1 MEYKF
6 TLKKLW
12 KHICTV
18 CEHKKN
24 VARYCF
30 KFGIVWRGIMH
41 DMHKFSWTELYES
54 AKYYTGNGSPIPIAK
69 KENNGVS
76 MAWLHHKNHPLGK
89 HHYEYWQ
96 CGFDTGRR
104 SLIMPF
110 VYNLETLCD
119 YLGACKTYGKLNN
132 DQDVYE
138 AELKFWKEI
147 GRDSSVA
154 MHEVNKM
161 FIDACLEKLVKDG
174 KLSRQTAEEYYG
186 VCLYTYEYKELKKEL
201 KICLH

>member
-6 TLKKLW
+6 TFKKLL
-12 KHICTV
+12 KHIRTV
-18 CEHKKN
+18 FVHKKN

-30 KFGIVWRGIMH
+30 KFGIWWRGIVH
-41 DMHKFSWTELYES
+41 DIHKFSWTELYES
-54 AKYYTGNGSPIPIAK
+54 VKYYTGTSSPIPIAK
-69 KENNGVS
+69 KENGVS
-76 MAWLHHKNHPLGK
+76 MAWMHHKNHPLGK

-147 GRDSSVA
+147 GRDSSAA

-174 KLSRQTAEEYYG
+174 KLSKKTAEEYYG
-186 VCLYTYEYKELKKEL
+186 VCLYTYEYKELKKEF

>member
-24 VARYCF
+24 VAHYCF
-30 KFGIVWRGIMH
+30 KFGILWRGIMH
-41 DMHKFSWTELYES
+41 DMHKFSLDELYES
-54 AKYYTGNGSPIPIAK
+54 AKYYTGTCSPIPIAK
-69 KENNGVS
+69 KENGMS
-76 MAWLHHKNHPLGK
+76 IAWMHHKNHPLGK

-96 CGFDTGRR
+96 DNFDTGRI

-110 VYNLETLCD
+110 VYNLEALCD

-132 DQDVYE
+132 DKDVYE
-138 AELKFWKEI
+138 SELNFWKSS
-147 GRDSSVA
+147 GRNKSVA

-161 FIDACLEKLVKDG
+161 FIDMCLEKLVKDG
-174 KLSRQTAEEYYG
+174 TLSKKTAEEYYS
-186 VCLYTYEYKELKKEL
+186 VCLYTYEYRQLKFN
-201 KICLH
+201 